1 AVVVTR
7 GIAFRQVEA
16 EEPQPDGSKYQDDPH
31 VWFAV
36 PNAIKMVENIR
47 DALIGVDPVGE
58 ATYRAN
64 AEAYSA
70 QLEELDRWIFDQI
83 ARIPPHRRKLVT
95 NHDAFGY
102 YCDRYGLT
110 FVGSIIPST
119 DDSAE
124 ASAADIARIVLLVRQ
139 QGVPAIFAEAST
151 NPLLA

>member
-1 AVVVTR
+1 
-7 GIAFRQVEA
+7 
-16 EEPQPDGSKYQDDPH
+16 
-31 VWFAV
+31 
-36 PNAIKMVENIR
+36 
-47 DALIGVDPVGE
+47 E

-83 ARIPPHRRKLVT
+83 ARIPPDRRKLVT

-151 NPLLA
+151 NPLLAERIARETGARLFTLYADSLGPPGSGAESYIGMMRTDTTIIVNALSGS